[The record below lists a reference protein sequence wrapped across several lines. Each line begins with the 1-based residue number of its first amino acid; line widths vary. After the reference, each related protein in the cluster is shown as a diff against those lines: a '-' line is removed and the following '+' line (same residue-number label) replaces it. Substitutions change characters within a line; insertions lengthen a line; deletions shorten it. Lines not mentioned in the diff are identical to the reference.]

1 MTIQP
6 VKAFASFVDKTGSKT
21 IDLCKNAKT
30 KADNIGSNVKTFAK
44 TQADKFV
51 ATKPAKFI
59 GKNKNIIVG
68 VTVLTAGVALAV
80 AAAKAIIDKVQEI
93 RNK

>member
-21 IDLCKNAKT
+21 IDLCKSAKSR
-30 KADNIGSNVKTFAK
+30 ADQMNTSVKTFAK
-44 TQADKFV
+44 NQADKFV
-51 ATKPAKFI
+51 ATKPAQFI

-68 VTVLTAGVALAV
+68 AAVLTAGVALAV